1 MTPAQLSKK
10 FSRMEEAMSHLSLSD
25 KSVYYVALVTG
36 SDSTGDGSVETP
48 FRTVQAALVAGR
60 AGVDYSEWVVSNPN
74 KLPPVELRAGVKILV
89 CKQEVVKAADCAAEA
104 MGSEFE
110 EVTKSA
116 LKKAVN
122 LIEGNDKKII
132 KSLTSTPAS
141 PSVVSTATA
150 DADLPCLPRAD
161 PHAGACG
168 AAKRVRVGEAL
179 KSEERIVV
187 MGWVHRMR
195 TQGRKLM
202 FITLRDGTGYV
213 QALLSGEALLECR
226 EARQLIA
233 ESTVALYGKMRPV
246 PEGQSAPGNV
256 ELVVDH
262 WQLIHAAPGGDDAF
276 ETQLNA
282 DANPDVLFN
291 KRHLVLRGETA
302 TKIMKLRSAFM
313 YAFREHFRDQ
323 GYFEVTP
330 PCLVQTQCEG
340 GATLFHLDYYGEPA
354 YLTQSSQLY
363 LETVIPALGDV
374 FCIQESFR
382 AEASKTRRHLSEFTH
397 VEAECPFISY
407 EQLLDRIEGLVCDV
421 LERVMS
427 GPYREDMLSL
437 NPGFQVPKRPFAR
450 LDYRAAIAW
459 LNERNIVKEEDGAP
473 FQFGDDIPE
482 KPERFMIDTMGCPTF
497 ICRFPTDLKAFYM
510 ERDPENA
517 ALTLSAD
524 LCMPGV
530 GEIVGGS
537 MRLWDEEELMKGFDR
552 EGLDP
557 APYYWYTEQRKYGS
571 CPHGGYGLGLERFL
585 AFALG
590 RDHVRDVCLY
600 PRYMKRC
607 TP

>member
-1 MTPAQLSKK
+1 MDEKLASMTLSGEIKTIY
-10 FSRMEEAMSHLSLSD
+10 H
-25 KSVYYVALVTG
+25 VALVSG
-36 SDSTGDGSVETP
+36 SDESGDGSIEKP
-48 FRTVQAALVAGR
+48 FRSVQAALTAGR
-60 AGVDYSEWVVSNPN
+60 VPVDFVAWVASESG
-74 KLPPVELRAGVKILV
+74 KLPPVTLKPEIKI
-89 CKQEVVKAADCAAEA
+89 VVNKEEIIKVA
-104 MGSEFE
+104 GSESVPSVYE

-122 LIEGNDKKII
+122 GIESLDKKLI
-132 KSLTSTPAS
+132 KSIQSAGESKESLSTVASNAAALT
-141 PSVVSTATA
+141 
-150 DADLPCLPRAD
+150 ADLPSLPVLD
-161 PHAGACG
+161 PHASVSG
-168 AAKRVRVGEAL
+168 AAKRVKISEAL
-179 KSEERIVV
+179 KSNERIVV

-195 TQGRKLM
+195 SQGRKLM
-202 FITLRDGTGYV
+202 FITLRDGSGYV
-213 QALLSGEALLECR
+213 QALLTGEALLECR

-233 ESTVALYGKMRPV
+233 ESTVALYGKMRSV

-256 ELVVDH
+256 ELIVDH

-302 TKIMKLRSAFM
+302 TRIMKLRSAFL
-313 YAFREHFRDQ
+313 YAFREHFRDS

-407 EQLLDRIEGLVCDV
+407 DQLLDRIEGLVCDV
-421 LERVMS
+421 LERVLA
-427 GPYREDMLSL
+427 GPFREDLLAL
-437 NPGFQVPKRPFAR
+437 NPGFKVPQRPFAR

-459 LNERNIVKEEDGAP
+459 LNERDIRKEEDGTP
-473 FQFGDDIPE
+473 FVFGDDIPE

-510 ERDPENA
+510 QRDPENA
-517 ALTLSAD
+517 SLTLSAD
-524 LCMPGV
+524 LCLPGV

-537 MRLWDEEELMKGFDR
+537 MRLWNEEELMKGFAR

-557 APYYWYTEQRKYGS
+557 EPYYWYTDQRKYGS

-585 AFALG
+585 AYALG

>member
-1 MTPAQLSKK
+1 
-10 FSRMEEAMSHLSLSD
+10 MEEEKLASMTLSEEIKTVLH
-25 KSVYYVALVTG
+25 VALVTG
-36 SDSTGDGSVETP
+36 SDETGNGSIEMP
-48 FRTVQAALVAGR
+48 FRSVQGALSAGR
-60 AGVDYSEWVVSNPN
+60 VPVDFVAWVASESG
-74 KLPPVELRAGVKILV
+74 KLPPVTLRPDVKIVVNKEEISKEGVKSV
-89 CKQEVVKAADCAAEA
+89 Y
-104 MGSEFE
+104 E

-116 LKKAVN
+116 VKKAVN
-122 LIEGNDKKII
+122 GIESLDKKTI
-132 KSLTSTPAS
+132 KALQAGEV
-141 PSVVSTATA
+141 VVSGSGVNASA
-150 DADLPCLPRAD
+150 VDLPSLPVSD
-161 PHAGACG
+161 PHAATP
-168 AAKRVRVGEAL
+168 AKRVKISEAL
-179 KSEERIVV
+179 KSSDRIVV

-195 TQGRKLM
+195 SQGRKLM
-202 FITLRDGTGYV
+202 FITLRDGSGYV

-233 ESTVALYGKMRPV
+233 ESTVALYGKMRAV

-256 ELVVDH
+256 ELIVDH

-282 DANPDVLFN
+282 EANPDVLFN

-302 TKIMKLRSAFM
+302 TRIMKLRSAFL
-313 YAFREHFRDQ
+313 YAFREHFRDC

-421 LERVMS
+421 LERVLA
-427 GPYREDMLSL
+427 GPYAEDLLAL
-437 NPGFQVPKRPFAR
+437 NPGFKVPQRPFAR

-459 LNERNIVKEEDGAP
+459 LNERDIRKEEDGTA
-473 FQFGDDIPE
+473 FVFGDDIPE

-510 ERDPENA
+510 QRDPENA
-517 ALTLSAD
+517 LLTLSAD
-524 LCMPGV
+524 LCLPGV

-537 MRLWDEEELMKGFDR
+537 MRLWNEAELMKGFDR

-557 APYYWYTEQRKYGS
+557 APYYWYTDQRKYGS

-585 AFALG
+585 AYALG

>member
-1 MTPAQLSKK
+1 METTTANLASISLAQDEKVI
-10 FSRMEEAMSHLSLSD
+10 F
-25 KSVYYVALVTG
+25 YVALVSG
-36 SDSTGDGSVETP
+36 SDENGNGSVDAP
-48 FRTVQAALVAGR
+48 FRTVQAAVQAGR
-60 AGVDYSEWVVSNPN
+60 VEVNYDEWIKSEPG
-74 KLPPVELRAGVKILV
+74 KLPTIQLRPEVKILV
-89 CKQEVVKAADCAAEA
+89 NKQEKEA
-104 MGSEFE
+104 GNEYE
-110 EVTKSA
+110 EASKSA
-116 LKKAVN
+116 LKKAIN
-122 LIEGNDKKII
+122 MIEAGDKKII
-132 KSLTSTPAS
+132 KTLLSANASAANEINVSS
-141 PSVVSTATA
+141 PSANYITS
-150 DADLPCLPRAD
+150 DAQLPCLPKED
-161 PHAGACG
+161 PLAA
-168 AAKRVRVGEAL
+168 ASPAKRVKVIEAL
-179 KSEERIVV
+179 KCSSEERIVV

-195 TQGRKLM
+195 SQGRKLM
-202 FITLRDGTGYV
+202 FITLRDGSGYI
-213 QALLSGEALLECR
+213 QALLTGEGLLECQ
-226 EARQLIA
+226 EGRQLIA
-233 ESTVALYGKMRPV
+233 ESTVALYGRVRPV
-246 PEGQSAPGNV
+246 PVGQSAPGDV
-256 ELVVDH
+256 ELIVDH

-302 TKIMKLRSAFM
+302 TRIMKLRSAFL
-313 YAFREHFRDQ
+313 YAFREHFRDC

-407 EQLLDRIEGLVCDV
+407 EQLLERIEGLVCDV
-421 LERVMS
+421 LERVLA
-427 GPYREDMLSL
+427 GPFRDDMLAL
-437 NPGFQVPKRPFAR
+437 NPGFKVPERPFAR

-459 LNERNIVKEEDGAP
+459 LNERDIRKEEDGTP
-473 FQFGDDIPE
+473 FVFGDDIPE
-482 KPERFMIDTMGCPTF
+482 KPERFMIDTMGRPTF

-510 ERDPENA
+510 QRDPENA
-517 ALTLSAD
+517 TLTLSAD
-524 LCMPGV
+524 LCLPGV

-537 MRLWDEEELMKGFDR
+537 MRLWGEEDLMAGFAR

-557 APYYWYTEQRKYGS
+557 SPYYWYTDQRKYGS

-585 AFALG
+585 AYALG

>member
-1 MTPAQLSKK
+1 MESATANLASISLARDENSKK
-10 FSRMEEAMSHLSLSD
+10 EIF
-25 KSVYYVALVTG
+25 YVALVSG
-36 SDSTGDGSVETP
+36 SDENGNGSVDAP
-48 FRTVQAALVAGR
+48 FRTVQAAVQAGR
-60 AGVDYSEWVVSNPN
+60 VEVNYDEWIRSEPG
-74 KLPPVELRAGVKILV
+74 KLPTIQLRPEVKILV
-89 CKQEVVKAADCAAEA
+89 NKQEKEA
-104 MGSEFE
+104 NEYE
-110 EVTKSA
+110 EVSKSA
-116 LKKAVN
+116 LKKAIN
-122 LIEGNDKKII
+122 MIEAGDKKII
-132 KSLTSTPAS
+132 KNLLSANMSAANETNVSS
-141 PSVVSTATA
+141 PNANSIIS
-150 DADLPCLPRAD
+150 DAQLPCLPKED
-161 PHAGACG
+161 PLAAVSP
-168 AAKRVRVGEAL
+168 AKRVKVIEAL
-179 KSEERIVV
+179 KSSSEERIVV

-195 TQGRKLM
+195 SQGRKLM
-202 FITLRDGTGYV
+202 FITLRDGSGYI
-213 QALLSGEALLECR
+213 QALLTGEGLLECQ
-226 EARQLIA
+226 EGRQLIA
-233 ESTVALYGKMRPV
+233 ESTVALYGRVRPV
-246 PEGQSAPGNV
+246 PAGQSAPGDV
-256 ELVVDH
+256 ELIVDH

-302 TKIMKLRSAFM
+302 TRIMKLRSAFL
-313 YAFREHFRDQ
+313 YAFREHFRDC

-407 EQLLDRIEGLVCDV
+407 EQLLERIEGLVCDV
-421 LERVMS
+421 LERVLA
-427 GPYREDMLSL
+427 GPFRDDMLAL
-437 NPGFQVPKRPFAR
+437 NPGFKVPERPFAR

-459 LNERNIVKEEDGAP
+459 LNERDIRKEEDGTP
-473 FQFGDDIPE
+473 FVFGDDIPE
-482 KPERFMIDTMGCPTF
+482 KPERFMIDTMGRPTF

-510 ERDPENA
+510 QRDPENA

-524 LCMPGV
+524 LCLPGV

-537 MRLWDEEELMKGFDR
+537 MRLWGEEDLMAGFAR

-557 APYYWYTEQRKYGS
+557 SPYYWYTDQRKYGS

-585 AFALG
+585 AYALG